1 MPISLQT
8 LRIIG
13 FLEGLSFLLLLGYA
27 MPLKYLWGE
36 PAAVQQIGMAHGV
49 LWMLYVG
56 MAAYL
61 QWHGFW
67 KMRTTALLLLASLLP
82 AGPFV
87 ADLKVLRGLRA

>member
-1 MPISLQT
+1 MMASLKI
-8 LRIIG
+8 LRVTG
-13 FLEGLSFLLLLGYA
+13 FLEALSFLLLLGYA

-56 MAAYL
+56 LAAFL
-61 QWHGFW
+61 QWKGYW
-67 KMRTTALLLLASLLP
+67 KSRTTALLLLASLLP

-87 ADLKVLRGLRA
+87 ADLKLLRDLKV